1 MSSYDDVP
9 GLGQTASLY
18 YVAQKVDDNNI
29 SNSVKEVWK
38 KEMAKVTI

>member
-18 YVAQKVDDNNI
+18 YVAQKIDDNNI
-29 SNSVKEVWK
+29 SNSVKEAWK
-38 KEMAKVTI
+38 KKW